1 MNTAIEKLKTICKSD
16 PAWSWLIAT
25 ISTFFILPEYISP
38 FILFTAFIVFKRQ
51 WSKENKKARLGTL
64 GKIEL
69 CLMGYMLLS
78 TLWSDTK
85 LDTLGMSGLWFGMLL
100 VQVMIYNLART
111 KERVDTILKTVV
123 FGASVNGLV
132 ASVQIVTYLLFKENL
147 ISQKFVLVT
156 PFYKTLDKIVYSS
169 LPFEISTKTFDDRA
183 CGFFS
188 NPNLLASLLVASL
201 PIAIYLLI
209 NAKSAKNKTIYYF
222 ANILITCGISATMS
236 RTGCVIALAGWVL
249 AFILLVKR
257 SSKELISVGIPAFA
271 LLIASV
277 LTRYGVI
284 FKPEVIP
291 TVPTGL
297 VGNLEAKQ
305 SSAVH
310 FEIWESL
317 LDYLFNNPMVF
328 LFGSG
333 FGCEGTGTIL
343 NTFYDL
349 NKPHAHNFII
359 EIWVEI
365 GLVGLIALLSVII
378 IAIKK
383 LLEINADTKKKYSL
397 LVCATTSLIVFLG
410 FGITDYIFGSPKQ
423 IFIFLMLIGII
434 QAIYYSYNG
443 ENVTTLSGFKKNIKR
458 NYKNAIK

>member
-1 MNTAIEKLKTICKSD
+1 
-16 PAWSWLIAT
+16 
-25 ISTFFILPEYISP
+25 
-38 FILFTAFIVFKRQ
+38 
-51 WSKENKKARLGTL
+51 
-64 GKIEL
+64 
-69 CLMGYMLLS
+69 
-78 TLWSDTK
+78 
-85 LDTLGMSGLWFGMLL
+85 
-100 VQVMIYNLART
+100 
-111 KERVDTILKTVV
+111 
-123 FGASVNGLV
+123 
-132 ASVQIVTYLLFKENL
+132 
-147 ISQKFVLVT
+147 
-156 PFYKTLDKIVYSS
+156 
-169 LPFEISTKTFDDRA
+169 
-183 CGFFS
+183 
-188 NPNLLASLLVASL
+188 
-201 PIAIYLLI
+201 
-209 NAKSAKNKTIYYF
+209 
-222 ANILITCGISATMS
+222 MS

-271 LLIASV
+271 LLISTV
-277 LTRYGVI
+277 LKRYGVI

-443 ENVTTLSGFKKNIKR
+443 ENVTTLSGFKKVIKR